1 MLCTSWG
8 PAMLGLL
15 GLLKTYEAEKDYL
28 RVLQSS
34 LKGFR
39 GCGFEEG
46 VSGSWGLRAIRIC

>member
-1 MLCTSWG
+1 
-8 PAMLGLL
+8 MLGLL